1 GAAFIDVAGGPTPTP
16 GVTPTPTPAATPT
29 PTPAAT
35 PTPTPTATP
44 TPTPAPTSTPTS
56 TPTPTPTPTPSPAQ
70 ALNIS
75 TRMRVGTGNN
85 VLIGGFIIT
94 GTAPKNVAVR
104 GIGPSLGAFG
114 VPDTLT
120 DPTLEL
126 RGSNGTLMLANDDWQ
141 SDPTQAAQLSALGL
155 GLQDQ

>member
-75 TRMRVGTGNN
+75 TRMRVETGDN
-85 VLIGGFIIT
+85 VLIGGFIVT

-104 GIGPSLGAFG
+104 GIGPSLARSGISDVLA
-114 VPDTLT
+114 

-126 RGSNGTLMLANDDWQ
+126 RNSSGALLVQNDNWQ
-141 SDPTQAAQLSALGL
+141 DDP
-155 GLQDQ
+155 